1 MNAHCRLAQIDEV
14 RDRIEP
20 LLRAHF
26 DEVAR
31 NRTTAPLSPHW
42 DYYYAC
48 ERMKRLVVV
57 VAESGFDLVGYS
69 VYFLAPM
76 LHNMPHLMAQN
87 DIIYIIPGWRRG
99 SLAMRLMQ
107 MGEAEAKRLGASFV
121 SMHVKVGH
129 DFSGLL
135 LRVGYAEAEKVFI
148 KELSNGD

>member
-1 MNAHCRLAQIDEV
+1 MSAHCRLAKIHEV
-14 RDRIEP
+14 RDRIGP
-20 LLRAHF
+20 LNRAHF
-26 DEVAR
+26 EEVGR
-31 NRTTAPLSPHW
+31 NRTTAPLNPYW
-42 DYYYAC
+42 EYYYAC

-87 DIIYIIPGWRRG
+87 DIIYISPEYRRG
-99 SLAMRLMQ
+99 SLATRLMD
-107 MGEAEAKRLGASFV
+107 MGETEAKRIGASFV

-129 DFSGLL
+129 DFSRLL

-148 KELSNGD
+148 KELT